1 MSQRMRTVQ
10 DGAQLVGNG
19 GPVSASQF
27 GRGEST
33 GPYWGFCR
41 MGGTGSV
48 GTLSQ
53 LGIGSFDGGGCGLA
67 WALAGG
73 G

>member
-1 MSQRMRTVQ
+1 MGLS
-10 DGAQLVGNG
+10 
-19 GPVSASQF
+19 
-27 GRGEST
+27 
-33 GPYWGFCR
+33 WGFRR
-41 MGGTGSV
+41 MGGTGTV